1 MVWLP
6 PLLLLPQPLPPHTLL
21 PNVTLKLM
29 PIQHTSTTDTPDT
42 VDTLV
47 DMPDFMPEPM
57 LDTLMPVLMLD
68 THLPVLMLLPHLPQP
83 LPISSTPPD
92 LESAPTT
99 SVHEFLANLLA

>member
-6 PLLLLPQPLPPHTLL
+6 PQPLPPHTLL

-47 DMPDFMPEPM
+47 DMLDFTPEPM
-57 LDTLMPVLMLD
+57 LDTLMLEHMLD
-68 THLPVLMLLPHLPQP
+68 THMPVLMLLPHLTQP
-83 LPISSTPPD
+83 LPILSTPPD

-99 SVHEFLANLLA
+99 SAHEFLANLLA